1 MDFPENLKELR
12 TRRGLSQKA
21 LADSVNVS
29 QTAIYHWEKGERKPK
44 GDQIISLANALD
56 VSIEELMGYS
66 THSID
71 KESVNNL
78 ASLFSF
84 LEEKTQ
90 NQGELSI
97 LRKYRKLNSIGK
109 EEAIKRVSE
118 LTEIQK
124 YTEKEKP
131 QIAAVYK
138 LPQDPD

>member
-1 MDFPENLKELR
+1 
-12 TRRGLSQKA
+12 
-21 LADSVNVS
+21 
-29 QTAIYHWEKGERKPK
+29 
-44 GDQIISLANALD
+44 
-56 VSIEELMGYS
+56 MGSS